1 MDDIQK
7 REEYINPKR
16 DFKSDLFRA
25 ILERA
30 RADGSL
36 AEIEPILDYYLPN
49 DGKALSSEQNHPLTN
64 YEFNFVP
71 EISFG
76 SSEGI
81 YVDLYLD
88 GDCDGSG
95 FKRTELGVFKTLRD
109 DLDACRLMGQL
120 CGVLMYHGVDYVN
133 KNLHRYTPKTQLEA
147 EYLRKLKKEQAA
159 DGEAYANV

>member
-1 MDDIQK
+1 MDDVQ
-7 REEYINPKR
+7 RRMEFINPKR
-16 DFKSDLFRA
+16 DFRRDLFRA
-25 ILERA
+25 IIEQA
-30 RADGSL
+30 RAAGDL

-49 DGKALSSEQNHPLTN
+49 DNESLHSREDGPLTN

-71 EISFG
+71 VISFG
-76 SSEGI
+76 GSEGI

-88 GDCDGSG
+88 GDCDGGG

-133 KNLHRYTPKTQLEA
+133 KNLHRYTPQRELET
-147 EYLRKLKKEQAA
+147 EYLRKLKKAQAA
-159 DGEAYANV
+159 SQATP

>member
-1 MDDIQK
+1 MNDIQK

-16 DFKSDLFRA
+16 DCKSELFRA

-30 RADGSL
+30 RADGGL
-36 AEIEPILDYYLPN
+36 TEIESILDYYLPN
-49 DGKALSSEQNHPLTN
+49 DGESLSSEKDGPLTN

-71 EISFG
+71 IISFG

-81 YVDLYLD
+81 YVALYLD

-95 FKRTELGVFKTLRD
+95 FKQTKIGAFKTLRT

-120 CGVLMYHGVDYVN
+120 CGVLMYHGSAYVN
-133 KNLHRYTPKTQLEA
+133 ENLHRYTPKPQLEA
-147 EYLRKLKKEQAA
+147 EYLRKLQKERVASQ
-159 DGEAYANV
+159 GTEA

>member
-1 MDDIQK
+1 MDDVQK
-7 REEYINPKR
+7 REEFINPRR

-49 DGKALSSEQNHPLTN
+49 DEESLSSGQERPLTN
-64 YEFNFVP
+64 YEFNFAP
-71 EISFG
+71 AISFG
-76 SSEGI
+76 GSEGI

-88 GDCDGSG
+88 GDCDEKG
-95 FKRTELGVFKTLRD
+95 FQRTALGIFKTLRD

-120 CGVLMYHGVDYVN
+120 CGVLMYHGADYVN
-133 KNLHRYTPKTQLEA
+133 RNLHRYTPKAQLEA
-147 EYLRKLKKEQAA
+147 EYLRKLKKGQAA
-159 DGEAYANV
+159 GGEAQT

>member
-1 MDDIQK
+1 MDNIQK
-7 REEYINPKR
+7 RETYINPNR
-16 DFKSDLFRA
+16 DRKSDLFRA

-36 AEIEPILDYYLPN
+36 AEIEPIWDYYLPN
-49 DGKALSSEQNHPLTN
+49 DGEALSSEESGPLTN

-71 EISFG
+71 VIAFG
-76 SSEGI
+76 GSEGI

-95 FKRTELGVFKTLRD
+95 FKRTEIGVFKTLRT

-120 CGVLMYHGVDYVN
+120 CGVLMYHGPAYVN
-133 KNLHRYTPKTQLEA
+133 ENIHRYTPKPELEA
-147 EYLRKLKKEQAA
+147 EYLRKLQKEQAA
-159 DGEAYANV
+159 GQGTKA

>member
-16 DFKSDLFRA
+16 DWKSDLFRA

-36 AEIEPILDYYLPN
+36 AEIESTLDYYLPN
-49 DGKALSSEQNHPLTN
+49 DGESLSSGKDGPLTN

-71 EISFG
+71 VISFG
-76 SSEGI
+76 GSEGI

-133 KNLHRYTPKTQLEA
+133 ENLHRYTPKPQLEV
-147 EYLRKLKKEQAA
+147 EYLHKLKKEQAA
-159 DGEAYANV
+159 SRGT

>member
-1 MDDIQK
+1 MDDVQK

-16 DFKSDLFRA
+16 DWKSDLFRA

-49 DGKALSSEQNHPLTN
+49 DGESLSSGKDGPLTN

-71 EISFG
+71 VMSFG

-95 FKRTELGVFKTLRD
+95 FKQTELGVFKTLRT

-120 CGVLMYHGVDYVN
+120 CGVLMYHGSDYVN
-133 KNLHRYTPKTQLEA
+133 DNLHRDTPKTQLEA
-147 EYLRKLKKEQAA
+147 EYLHKLNKEQAA
-159 DGEAYANV
+159 GGGTQA

>member
-1 MDDIQK
+1 MDDVQK
-7 REEYINPKR
+7 REEFINPKR

-36 AEIEPILDYYLPN
+36 AEIEPILDYYLPH
-49 DGKALSSEQNHPLTN
+49 DGESLSSGQDRPLTN

-71 EISFG
+71 VISFG
-76 SSEGI
+76 GSEGI
-81 YVDLYLD
+81 YVNLYLD
-88 GDCDGSG
+88 GDCDGGG

-147 EYLRKLKKEQAA
+147 EYLHKLKKEQAA
-159 DGEAYANV
+159 GQGTQA

>member
-16 DFKSDLFRA
+16 DRRSDLFRA

-36 AEIEPILDYYLPN
+36 TEIETILDYYLPN
-49 DGKALSSEQNHPLTN
+49 DGESLSSERDAPLSN

-71 EISFG
+71 VISFG
-76 SSEGI
+76 GSEGI

-88 GDCDGSG
+88 GDFDGSG
-95 FKRTELGVFKTLRD
+95 FKQTKIGVFKTLRT

-120 CGVLMYHGVDYVN
+120 CGVLMYHESDYVN
-133 KNLHRYTPKTQLEA
+133 KNLHRYTPKAQLEA
-147 EYLRKLKKEQAA
+147 EYLRKLKKEQAEGGGTQA
-159 DGEAYANV
+159 

>member
-16 DFKSDLFRA
+16 DHKCDLFRA

-30 RADGSL
+30 RAGGSL
-36 AEIEPILDYYLPN
+36 AEIEPIWDYYLPN
-49 DGKALSSEQNHPLTN
+49 DGEAPFSEKDDPLTN
-64 YEFNFVP
+64 YEFNFAPV
-71 EISFG
+71 ISFG

-95 FKRTELGVFKTLRD
+95 FKQTEIGVFKTLRT
-109 DLDACRLMGQL
+109 DLEACRLMGQL
-120 CGVLMYHGVDYVN
+120 CGVLIYHGSAYVN
-133 KNLHRYTPKTQLEA
+133 ENIHRYTPKPQLEA
-147 EYLRKLKKEQAA
+147 EYLHKLKKEQAA
-159 DGEAYANV
+159 GQGT

>member
-1 MDDIQK
+1 MNDIPK
-7 REEYINPKR
+7 REEYIQPQR
-16 DFKSDLFRA
+16 DYKSNLFQA

-49 DGKALSSEQNHPLTN
+49 DGESLSLEKGGPLTN

-71 EISFG
+71 IISFG
-76 SSEGI
+76 GSEGI
-81 YVDLYLD
+81 YVRLYLD

-95 FKRTELGVFKTLRD
+95 FKQTEIGVFKTLRT

-120 CGVLMYHGVDYVN
+120 CGVLMYHGSAYVN
-133 KNLHRYTPKTQLEA
+133 ENLHRYTPRPQLEA
-147 EYLRKLKKEQAA
+147 EYLRKLQKEQAV
-159 DGEAYANV
+159 GQKTEA

>member
-1 MDDIQK
+1 MNDIQK

-16 DFKSDLFRA
+16 DRKSELFRA

-36 AEIEPILDYYLPN
+36 TEIEPIWDYYLPN
-49 DGKALSSEQNHPLTN
+49 DGEALSSERDSPLTN

-71 EISFG
+71 IISFG
-76 SSEGI
+76 GSEGI

-95 FKRTELGVFKTLRD
+95 FKQTEIGVFKTLRT
-109 DLDACRLMGQL
+109 DLDACQLMGQL
-120 CGVLMYHGVDYVN
+120 CGVLMYHGAAYVN
-133 KNLHRYTPKTQLEA
+133 KNLHRYTPKPELEA
-147 EYLRKLKKEQAA
+147 EYLRKQQKEQAA
-159 DGEAYANV
+159 SQGTEV

>member
-7 REEYINPKR
+7 RVEYINPKR

-49 DGKALSSEQNHPLTN
+49 DGEPLSSRTEGPLTN

-71 EISFG
+71 VISFG
-76 SSEGI
+76 GSEGI

-88 GDCDGSG
+88 GDCGESG
-95 FKRTELGVFKTLRD
+95 FKQSQIGVFKTLRT

-120 CGVLMYHGVDYVN
+120 CGVLMYHGSAYVN
-133 KNLHRYTPKTQLEA
+133 ENLHRYTPKTQLEV
-147 EYLRKLKKEQAA
+147 EYLHKLKKEQAA
-159 DGEAYANV
+159 NQGTQV

>member
-1 MDDIQK
+1 MDNIQT
-7 REEYINPKR
+7 REEFINPKR

-36 AEIEPILDYYLPN
+36 EEIEPILDYYLPKEN
-49 DGKALSSEQNHPLTN
+49 ESLYAGQDGPLTN
-64 YEFNFVP
+64 YEFSFVP
-71 EISFG
+71 VISFG
-76 SSEGI
+76 GSEGI

-88 GDCDGSG
+88 GDCDGGG

-120 CGVLMYHGVDYVN
+120 CGILMYHGVDYVN
-133 KNLHRYTPKTQLEA
+133 KNIHRYTPKTQLEA
-147 EYLRKLKKEQAA
+147 EYLYKLKKERAA
-159 DGEAYANV
+159 SQGTPV